1 MPGPLLIGP
10 LGPLELAIIVG
21 VIVLLFGVGRISR
34 IGGDLGSSI
43 KEFRRAVR
51 EDDEEE
57 GAAEET
63 PAEAQAQVQPEQPAP
78 QQPAP
83 QQPVQQAA
91 PPAQQAAPP
100 AAAPPADSAPQGD
113 STTRNVF

>member
-1 MPGPLLIGP
+1 MPALLIGP

-57 GAAEET
+57 GATEEV
-63 PAEAQAQVQPEQPAP
+63 QAQVQPEQPAP
-78 QQPAP
+78 QE
-83 QQPVQQAA
+83 PVQQAA
-91 PPAQQAAPP
+91 PPPQQAAPP
-100 AAAPPADSAPQGD
+100 AAAPPAEAPRSDSG
-113 STTRNVF
+113 TRNVF

>member
-51 EDDEEE
+51 EDSEEE
-57 GAAEET
+57 GATE
-63 PAEAQAQVQPEQPAP
+63 EAQAEVQPEQPA
-78 QQPAP
+78 AP

-100 AAAPPADSAPQGD
+100 AAAPPAEAPRSDSG
-113 STTRNVF
+113 TRNVF

>member
-57 GAAEET
+57 EGATEEV
-63 PAEAQAQVQPEQPAP
+63 QAQVQPEQPAA
-78 QQPAP
+78 QQP
-83 QQPVQQAA
+83 A

>member
-1 MPGPLLIGP
+1 MPALLIGP

-57 GAAEET
+57 GATEEV
-63 PAEAQAQVQPEQPAP
+63 QAQVQEPAA
-78 QQPAP
+78 QE
-83 QQPVQQAA
+83 PVQQAA
-91 PPAQQAAPP
+91 PPPQQAAPP
-100 AAAPPADSAPQGD
+100 AAAPPTEAPRSDSG
-113 STTRNVF
+113 TRNVF

>member
-1 MPGPLLIGP
+1 MPALLIGP

-57 GAAEET
+57 EEGAT
-63 PAEAQAQVQPEQPAP
+63 QEAQAQVQE
-78 QQPAP
+78 
-83 QQPVQQAA
+83 
-91 PPAQQAAPP
+91 PAQQAAPP
-100 AAAPPADSAPQGD
+100 AATPTSTESAPRSD
-113 STTRNVF
+113 SSTRNVF

>member
-57 GAAEET
+57 EGAAQ
-63 PAEAQAQVQPEQPAP
+63 EAQAQVQAEA
-78 QQPAP
+78 PAP

-91 PPAQQAAPP
+91 PPPQQQAAPP
-100 AAAPPADSAPQGD
+100 AAAPTPPAEAPRSDSG
-113 STTRNVF
+113 TRNVF

>member
-1 MPGPLLIGP
+1 MPALLIGP

-57 GAAEET
+57 EEGAT
-63 PAEAQAQVQPEQPAP
+63 QEAQAQVQE
-78 QQPAP
+78 
-83 QQPVQQAA
+83 
-91 PPAQQAAPP
+91 PAQQAAPP
-100 AAAPPADSAPQGD
+100 AATPTESAPRSD
-113 STTRNVF
+113 SGSRNVF

>member
-1 MPGPLLIGP
+1 MPALLIGP

-57 GAAEET
+57 EGATE
-63 PAEAQAQVQPEQPAP
+63 EAQAQVQPE
-78 QQPAP
+78 QPAP

-100 AAAPPADSAPQGD
+100 AAPPADSAPQGD

>member
-57 GAAEET
+57 EGAAAT
-63 PAEAQAQVQPEQPAP
+63 EAQAQVQE
-78 QQPAP
+78 PAP

-91 PPAQQAAPP
+91 PPPQQQAAPP
-100 AAAPPADSAPQGD
+100 PAAGSAASAQTRRSQRATPTMP
-113 STTRNVF
+113 STS

>member
-63 PAEAQAQVQPEQPAP
+63 QAQAQVQPEQPAP
-78 QQPAP
+78 QQP
-83 QQPVQQAA
+83 VQQAA
-91 PPAQQAAPP
+91 PPPQQAAPP

>member
-1 MPGPLLIGP
+1 MPALLIGP

-57 GAAEET
+57 EGAT
-63 PAEAQAQVQPEQPAP
+63 QEAQAQVQEPAP
-78 QQPAP
+78 QQPA
-83 QQPVQQAA
+83 A
-91 PPAQQAAPP
+91 PAQQAAPP
-100 AAAPPADSAPQGD
+100 AATTESAPRSD
-113 STTRNVF
+113 SGNRNVF

>member
-57 GAAEET
+57 EGAAQ
-63 PAEAQAQVQPEQPAP
+63 EAQAEA
-78 QQPAP
+78 PAP
-83 QQPVQQAA
+83 QQPVQQAT
-91 PPAQQAAPP
+91 PPPQQQAAPP
-100 AAAPPADSAPQGD
+100 AEAPRSDSG
-113 STTRNVF
+113 TRNVF

>member
-51 EDDEEE
+51 DDETEE
-57 GAAEET
+57 EDTSQEAKAQTQPET
-63 PAEAQAQVQPEQPAP
+63 PPS
-78 QQPAP
+78 
-83 QQPVQQAA
+83 
-91 PPAQQAAPP
+91 AQQTNPP
-100 AAAPPADSAPQGD
+100 TETPPSDSG
-113 STTRNVF
+113 TRNVF

>member
-51 EDDEEE
+51 DDDEEE
-57 GAAEET
+57 GATEET
-63 PAEAQAQVQPEQPAP
+63 QVQAQVQEE
-78 QQPAP
+78 AP

-100 AAAPPADSAPQGD
+100 PAAAPPAEAPRSDSG
-113 STTRNVF
+113 TRNVF

>member
-1 MPGPLLIGP
+1 MAGPLLIGP

-57 GAAEET
+57 GATEEV
-63 PAEAQAQVQPEQPAP
+63 QAQVQEE
-78 QQPAP
+78 AP

-100 AAAPPADSAPQGD
+100 PAAPPAEAPRSDSG
-113 STTRNVF
+113 TRNVF

>member
-57 GAAEET
+57 EGAAT
-63 PAEAQAQVQPEQPAP
+63 TEAQAQVQE
-78 QQPAP
+78 PAP

-91 PPAQQAAPP
+91 PPPQQQAAPP
-100 AAAPPADSAPQGD
+100 PAAPPAEAPRSDSG
-113 STTRNVF
+113 TRNVF

>member
-57 GAAEET
+57 GATEEV
-63 PAEAQAQVQPEQPAP
+63 QAQVQEE
-78 QQPAP
+78 AP

-100 AAAPPADSAPQGD
+100 AAAPPAEAPRSDSG
-113 STTRNVF
+113 TRNVF

>member
-1 MPGPLLIGP
+1 MPALLIGP

-57 GAAEET
+57 EEGA
-63 PAEAQAQVQPEQPAP
+63 PQEAQAQVQE
-78 QQPAP
+78 
-83 QQPVQQAA
+83 
-91 PPAQQAAPP
+91 PAQQAAPP
-100 AAAPPADSAPQGD
+100 AATPTSTESAPRSD
-113 STTRNVF
+113 SSTRNVF

>member
-1 MPGPLLIGP
+1 MSGPLLIGP

-51 EDDEEE
+51 DDETEEE
-57 GAAEET
+57 GATQEVKAETQPET
-63 PAEAQAQVQPEQPAP
+63 PPPSAS
-78 QQPAP
+78 QQPA
-83 QQPVQQAA
+83 A
-91 PPAQQAAPP
+91 PPTETPP
-100 AAAPPADSAPQGD
+100 SDSG
-113 STTRNVF
+113 TRNVF

>member
-57 GAAEET
+57 GATE
-63 PAEAQAQVQPEQPAP
+63 EAQAEVQPE
-78 QQPAP
+78 QPAP

-100 AAAPPADSAPQGD
+100 PAAPPADAPRSD
-113 STTRNVF
+113 SGTRNVF

>member
-57 GAAEET
+57 GATEET
-63 PAEAQAQVQPEQPAP
+63 QVQAQVQEE
-78 QQPAP
+78 AP

-91 PPAQQAAPP
+91 PPPQQAAPPP
-100 AAAPPADSAPQGD
+100 AAAPPAEAPRSDSG
-113 STTRNVF
+113 TRNVF

>member
-51 EDDEEE
+51 EDSEEE
-57 GAAEET
+57 GATE
-63 PAEAQAQVQPEQPAP
+63 EAQAEVQPEQPA
-78 QQPAP
+78 AP

-100 AAAPPADSAPQGD
+100 AAAPPADAPRSD
-113 STTRNVF
+113 SGSRNVF

>member
-57 GAAEET
+57 EGAAEET
-63 PAEAQAQVQPEQPAP
+63 QVQAQVQEE
-78 QQPAP
+78 AP

-91 PPAQQAAPP
+91 PPPQQAAPPP
-100 AAAPPADSAPQGD
+100 AAAPPAEAPRSDSG
-113 STTRNVF
+113 TRNVF

>member
-51 EDDEEE
+51 EDGEEEE
-57 GAAEET
+57 GAT
-63 PAEAQAQVQPEQPAP
+63 QDAQAQVQEE
-78 QQPAP
+78 AP

-91 PPAQQAAPP
+91 PPPQQQAAPP
-100 AAAPPADSAPQGD
+100 AAAPPAEAPRSDSG
-113 STTRNVF
+113 TRNVF

>member
-51 EDDEEE
+51 EDSEEE
-57 GAAEET
+57 GATE
-63 PAEAQAQVQPEQPAP
+63 EAQAEVQPEQA
-78 QQPAP
+78 AP
-83 QQPVQQAA
+83 QQPVQQGA

-100 AAAPPADSAPQGD
+100 AAPPAEAPRSDSG
-113 STTRNVF
+113 TRNVF

>member
-57 GAAEET
+57 EGAT
-63 PAEAQAQVQPEQPAP
+63 PDAQAQVQEA
-78 QQPAP
+78 AP

-91 PPAQQAAPP
+91 PP
-100 AAAPPADSAPQGD
+100 AAPPADSAPQGD
-113 STTRNVF
+113 STSRNVF

>member
-51 EDDEEE
+51 EDDDEE

-63 PAEAQAQVQPEQPAP
+63 QVQAQVQEE
-78 QQPAP
+78 AP

-91 PPAQQAAPP
+91 PPPQQAAPPP
-100 AAAPPADSAPQGD
+100 AAAPPAEAPRSDSG
-113 STTRNVF
+113 TRNVF

>member
-1 MPGPLLIGP
+1 MPLLIGP

-51 EDDEEE
+51 DD
-57 GAAEET
+57 
-63 PAEAQAQVQPEQPAP
+63 
-78 QQPAP
+78 
-83 QQPVQQAA
+83 
-91 PPAQQAAPP
+91 
-100 AAAPPADSAPQGD
+100 S
-113 STTRNVF
+113 

>member
-57 GAAEET
+57 EGAAQ
-63 PAEAQAQVQPEQPAP
+63 EAQAQVQAEAP
-78 QQPAP
+78 PP
-83 QQPVQQAA
+83 QQAA
-91 PPAQQAAPP
+91 PPPQQQAAPP
-100 AAAPPADSAPQGD
+100 PAAPTPPAEAPRSDSG
-113 STTRNVF
+113 TRNVF

>member
-1 MPGPLLIGP
+1 MPALLIGP

-51 EDDEEE
+51 DDEEE
-57 GAAEET
+57 EEGAT
-63 PAEAQAQVQPEQPAP
+63 GEAQAQVQPE
-78 QQPAP
+78 QPAP

-100 AAAPPADSAPQGD
+100 AAPPADSAPQGD

>member
-1 MPGPLLIGP
+1 MPTLIIGP

-51 EDDEEE
+51 EDEEEEEE
-57 GAAEET
+57 GAT
-63 PAEAQAQVQPEQPAP
+63 QEAQAQVQDT
-78 QQPAP
+78 
-83 QQPVQQAA
+83 
-91 PPAQQAAPP
+91 AQQAAPP
-100 AAAPPADSAPQGD
+100 AATSTESAPSSD
-113 STTRNVF
+113 SSTRNVF